1 MTDRPLDPAELALLL
16 ATDGLGPEVTGAGE
30 LRALGPQL
38 REATAVALDVAD
50 DVMLAV
56 ALNEALAGRI
66 DVADEVMVG
75 VQLADALATPVE
87 LADDIML
94 AIQLKDALAQA
105 PGQAEIDVADDVMLA
120 VELNAALRPPTTQ
133 VGVADRAVDVADAVM
148 AQIGEQAVAM
158 PRWASLG
165 VLGGGA
171 GLAALAMAAA
181 LLLAVFGP
189 WSGTA
194 PQGVTAEIGAPM
206 LTLAQFNEAEVED
219 LVVAD
224 GSTAQV
230 MQFEEGGPT
239 IIFVEEES

>member
-1 MTDRPLDPAELALLL
+1 MTDRPLDPAELALVL
-16 ATDGLGPEVTGAGE
+16 ATDGLGPEVPGADE
-30 LRALGPQL
+30 LRAVGMQL
-38 REATAVALDVAD
+38 RVATTAQVDVAD
-50 DVMLAV
+50 DVMLAL

-66 DVADEVMVG
+66 DVADEVMLG
-75 VQLADALATPVE
+75 VQLADTLATPVE

-94 AIQLKDALAQA
+94 AIQLQAALAEV
-105 PGQAEIDVADDVMLA
+105 PGQPEIDVANDVMLA
-120 VELNAALRPPTTQ
+120 VELNAALRPSTSFT
-133 VGVADRAVDVADAVM
+133 GAVDVADAVM

>member
-1 MTDRPLDPAELALLL
+1 MNDRPLDPTELALLL
-16 ATDGLGPEVTGAGE
+16 ATDGLGPEVPGTAA

-38 REATAVALDVAD
+38 REATVGPADVAD

-66 DVADEVMVG
+66 DVAGEVMLG
-75 VQLADALATPVE
+75 VSLAEALASPV
-87 LADDIML
+87 
-94 AIQLKDALAQA
+94 
-105 PGQAEIDVADDVMLA
+105 DVADDVMLA
-120 VELNAALRPPTTQ
+120 VELNAALAPSN
-133 VGVADRAVDVADAVM
+133 VDRAVDVADAVM
-148 AQIGEQAVAM
+148 AQIGEQAATM

-165 VLGGGA
+165 VLGGGV
-171 GLAALAMAAA
+171 GLAGLAMAAA

-189 WSGTA
+189 WSSDA
-194 PQGVTAEIGAPM
+194 PQVVTAEIGAPM
-206 LTLAQFNEAEVED
+206 LTLAQFNQAEVED

-224 GSTAQV
+224 GATAQV